1 MIYLLLLTALSV
13 MADDGKL
20 AGRVIGTTETVDY
33 STFNK
38 STSVNTREMAFDG
51 KLDTFFASWE
61 RSYTWIGLDLGTP
74 HVITKV
80 GWSPRNDVHGEERV
94 MLGVLREPT
103 VRTSWTRCRSISSRS
118 GAR

>member
-1 MIYLLLLTALSV
+1 MKRKYMIYLLLLTALSA

-61 RSYTWIGLDLGTP
+61 RSYTWTGLDLGSP

-80 GWSPRNDVHGEERV
+80 GWSPRNDMHLEY
-94 MLGVLREPT
+94 T
-103 VRTSWTRCRSISSRS
+103 FATT
-118 GAR
+118 